1 MSFFCTAYLKRIF
14 FLISNIGKIL
24 IVHFVFIHTEW
35 TVFEFDLVIPWSLWR
50 WYLFIGIVWCCRFD
64 DYPKS
69 QMCCYNYVRINH
81 LKHVKWSR
89 KNWVIIY
96 HLQCFS
102 VFDIH
107 TCDLFFFSNP
117 VYHLSTCEI
126 ENHVKEIV
134 HNAFTLPHE
143 HWPCRLK
150 TQNSF
155 SFFINA
161 YLFYIFL
168 LVFE

>member
-1 MSFFCTAYLKRIF
+1 MKISWSSSILTVSELAGDMYLPTYSCEVQTIPLIVFVFFCTAYLKRIF

-35 TVFEFDLVIPWSLWR
+35 TVSEFDLVIPWSLWR

-102 VFDIH
+102 VFDKH
-107 TCDLFFFSNP
+107 TCDLFFFP
-117 VYHLSTCEI
+117 TLYITFP
-126 ENHVKEIV
+126 HVK
-134 HNAFTLPHE
+134 
-143 HWPCRLK
+143 LK
-150 TQNSF
+150 TM
-155 SFFINA
+155 
-161 YLFYIFL
+161 
-168 LVFE
+168 